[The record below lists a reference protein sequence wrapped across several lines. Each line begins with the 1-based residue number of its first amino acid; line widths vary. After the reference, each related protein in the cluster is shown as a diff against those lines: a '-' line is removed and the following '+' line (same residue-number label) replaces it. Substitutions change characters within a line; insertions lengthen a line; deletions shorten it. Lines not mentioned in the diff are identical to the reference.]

1 MDIRLPGNRNSDS
14 HGLRPVNQI
23 IPMITWIRTSR
34 FSIKN
39 SPSCH
44 RRGCPKIRQQSR
56 STVGGERPAI
66 RAGRGSCRSA
76 ADPSPGSTLF
86 AEEDSV
92 RPPKENLVRI
102 PNENSVRTPKAN
114 SVRPPKENPARLSK
128 TEFSQSFKREFDQA
142 DPSLGSTL
150 FPTKKEQKG
159 CCNRQEA
166 YSHGGNDVR
175 QVATMVDLS
184 CTTTGSNLRPHLSTN
199 FSSLTQNTPQTFTE
213 HPSYRPRK
221 SAGSLFVK
229 CLALSGFERYAT
241 LGTPPSPVQ
250 KLTDQRFSWY

>member
-1 MDIRLPGNRNSDS
+1 VDHRQTPETELYGRARPVRSAHQKRLSVCPGRALPQESRKVDIRLPGNRNSDS

-23 IPMITWIRTSR
+23 ISMITWIRTSR

-150 FPTKKEQKG
+150 FPTNKKTERLLQ
-159 CCNRQEA
+159 
-166 YSHGGNDVR
+166 STGGI
-175 QVATMVDLS
+175 
-184 CTTTGSNLRPHLSTN
+184 
-199 FSSLTQNTPQTFTE
+199 
-213 HPSYRPRK
+213 
-221 SAGSLFVK
+221 
-229 CLALSGFERYAT
+229 LAWW
-241 LGTPPSPVQ
+241 
-250 KLTDQRFSWY
+250 QRR